1 MLKFALN
8 TAKRGWTLQRSRRGS
23 FSFSTHRVPRP
34 FKSATSSEKQRLEAI
49 RKHGESKRRAYS
61 LSEKSEQSR
70 PVQYILKVPDDVA
83 TNGSTVETEPV
94 VPEEQ
99 VVPTTT
105 TTATTTT
112 AAEEEKPALV
122 EEAAVAKEVDH
133 EPPPADVYIVDNVT
147 QAQRVVALLSTRYK
161 DNVYACDTEVADIDV
176 KTASPVEH
184 GKMISFSLFCGPDAH
199 FGVGVANGSR
209 QSKIWVDLMDC
220 DDREGVLEAFKTFME
235 DQTIKKIWHN
245 YSFDRHIFANDGI
258 QCGGFF
264 GDTMHMAR
272 LYDSSR
278 LTKGGYSLESLSGDS
293 KLLGE
298 KAKVFK
304 KTSMKEIFGKPNIK
318 KDGTEGKLVVLPP
331 VDELQ
336 QGEETRGK
344 WIKYCTLDAEATWHL
359 YQALE
364 GNLFETECIGDGVD
378 MTLVYRDLVEGR
390 KSFNLYEFYSN
401 FWRPFGSLLTDMEQM
416 GVLADQEHLAKI
428 EKIATEDQV
437 EAQAFFRTWAS
448 ERVPDAKLMNIG
460 SALQLRQLL
469 FAGALNQKTSEAVE
483 MVRVFKVPNE
493 TGFIE
498 EGKKKPKKNIDIE
511 LHGLWGKNV
520 PSPLPVEHTTP
531 SGWPGAN
538 TPMLR
543 GLAGAQ
549 GAAKKLLDEE
559 RFKLSEKEAAKLGLG
574 TAYTAFGK
582 GREGLRA
589 CAAMDA
595 LCDVA
600 AIDTLLSNFIIP
612 LQGDAI
618 KCKNGRIHCSMNI
631 NTETGRLSARR
642 PNLQNQPALEKDRYK
657 IRKAFTADVASG
669 KTLVVTDYGQLEL
682 RLLAHMTGCVS
693 MLDAFEKGGDF
704 HSRTALGMYEHIQ
717 EAVDRGECLL
727 EWDGGSEGKEAPV
740 PLIKDMFSAERR
752 KAKVL
757 NFSIAYGKTAH
768 GLAKDWKVSLR
779 EADETLNRWYR
790 DRPEV
795 KVWQDERIVEAH
807 QLKSVRTLLGRQ
819 RHLHQINSRS
829 PGVRK
834 HFERAAINTPIQGGA
849 ADIAMLAM
857 LEIQRNQ
864 ELNDLGWTLLLQVHD
879 EVMLEGPAKTKDRAL
894 QLVRQ
899 CMEYPFHG
907 TNPLTVA
914 LSVDAKT
921 ADTWYEAK

>member
-1 MLKFALN
+1 VTQAAQGAQSSKA
-8 TAKRGWTLQRSRRGS
+8 
-23 FSFSTHRVPRP
+23 FSTH
-34 FKSATSSEKQRLEAI
+34 FQYAASSAEKKRLEAL
-49 RKHGESKRRAYS
+49 RKHGERERRAY
-61 LSEKSEQSR
+61 LKSEPRRSA
-70 PVQYILKVPDDVA
+70 VEAVEAVA
-83 TNGSTVETEPV
+83 DENY
-94 VPEEQ
+94 
-99 VVPTTT
+99 
-105 TTATTTT
+105 
-112 AAEEEKPALV
+112 AALAALADKEEEDRQD
-122 EEAAVAKEVDH
+122 EAAVAAPARGSNGIGNGSSSSATKGEAGGEPKTTTLNEDVFTVDTL
-133 EPPPADVYIVDNVT
+133 AS
-147 QAQRVVALLSTRYK
+147 AGRVAALLLSKYRHC
-161 DNVYACDTEVADIDV
+161 VFACDTEVADIDV

-184 GKMISFSLFCGPDAH
+184 GKMISFSLFCGPEAH
-199 FGVGVANGSR
+199 FGIGAPIR
-209 QSKIWVDLMDC
+209 REKSKIWVDLMDC
-220 DDREGVLEAFKTFME
+220 DDREGILGAFKPFLE
-235 DQTIKKIWHN
+235 DPTIRKVWHN
-245 YSFDRHIFANDGI
+245 YSFDRHIFTNDGI
-258 QCGGFF
+258 ECQGFF

-272 LYDSSR
+272 LFDSSR

-298 KAKVFK
+298 KAKLFK

-336 QGEETRGK
+336 QSEETRDK

-359 YQALE
+359 YHALE
-364 GNLFETECIGDGVD
+364 GNLYETDCIGDGVE
-378 MTLVYRDLVEGR
+378 MPAVFANLVEGR
-390 KSFNLYEFYSN
+390 KSVNLYEFYAN
-401 FWRPFGSLLTDMEQM
+401 FWRPFGSLLTDMESE
-416 GVLADQEHLAKI
+416 GVLADQEHLREI
-428 EKIATEDQV
+428 EKVAVEDQR
-437 EAQAFFRTWAS
+437 EAEKFFREWAA
-448 ERVPDAKLMNIG
+448 ERVPDAKLINVG
-460 SALQLRQLL
+460 SSLQLRQLL
-469 FAGALNQKTSEAVE
+469 YAGAENEKTMEKVE
-483 MVRVFKVPNE
+483 MVRIFKVPNE

-498 EGKKKPKKNIDIE
+498 EGKKKPLKNINIE
-511 LHGLWGKNV
+511 LHGLWGRDT

-543 GLAGAQ
+543 ILAGAPGVAQ
-549 GAAKKLLDEE
+549 KLLGEAEE
-559 RFKLSEKEAAKLGLG
+559 GLAFSNAEATSKGLG
-574 TAYTAFGK
+574 KAYEAFGG
-582 GREGLRA
+582 GREGVRA

-618 KCKNGRIHCSMNI
+618 KCKKGRIHCSMNI

-657 IRKAFTADVASG
+657 IRKAFTADVKAG
-669 KTLVVTDYGQLEL
+669 KTLVVADYGQLEL

-693 MLDAFEKGGDF
+693 MLDAFERGGDF

-717 EAVDRGECLL
+717 EAVDKGECLL
-727 EWDGGSEGKEAPV
+727 EWDGGEAHEAPPV

-752 KAKVL
+752 KAKIL

-795 KVWQDERIVEAH
+795 KTWQDERIVEAH
-807 QLKSVRTLLGRQ
+807 QLKSVRTLLGRH

-857 LEIQRNQ
+857 LEIQRNE
-864 ELNDLGWTLLLQVHD
+864 ELRDLGWKLLLQVHD
-879 EVMLEGPAKTKDRAL
+879 EVMLEGPVESKDRAL
-894 QLVRQ
+894 ELVRH
-899 CMEYPFHG
+899 CMENPFQG
-907 TNPLTVA
+907 TNPLRVA